1 MQVYNNIF
9 DEKLLDNVVNYS
21 YNLLQ
26 QDKLEK
32 NFYLKIFLFMTLVL
46 FFIEMNRVSEYGNDT
61 GGHLFFILT
70 IYFSLKILLEKK
82 LTSNAV

>member
-32 NFYLKIFLFMTLVL
+32 NF
-46 FFIEMNRVSEYGNDT
+46 
-61 GGHLFFILT
+61 
-70 IYFSLKILLEKK
+70 
-82 LTSNAV
+82 